1 MRVSWRWLTCWIRLT
16 HGAPPCSQVFI
27 RGKSTTQQSAPS
39 EEAVTKPVPD
49 RELSWCTVSLWPCR
63 TILNGSEILR
73 CSLVDMAFCFVCFRD
88 APQVLAIT
96 FPSQVFSGLNALNG
110 LCKSVPKPEAIFMLF
125 LASSWF
131 LLSNH
136 LFPCLS
142 VTFCMLINAFTPL
155 RIQSV
160 LVLFCKMNL

>member
-1 MRVSWRWLTCWIRLT
+1 MEL
-16 HGAPPCSQVFI
+16 H
-27 RGKSTTQQSAPS
+27 
-39 EEAVTKPVPD
+39 PVPKCSSEARAQHSNLLHQRKLWRSPSQTGSSAD
-49 RELSWCTVSLWPCR
+49 ALSVCDLVR
-63 TILNGSEILR
+63 TILNRSEILR

-88 APQVLAIT
+88 APQVLVIT

-125 LASSWF
+125 LASSWL

-136 LFPCLS
+136 LSPCLS
-142 VTFCMLINAFTPL
+142 VTFCMLINALTPL